1 MADTITLT
9 FDKKKTVII
18 KGFAIIFMIVLHV
31 FGGAGWYDKDL
42 PMNHNQELISWMGGL
57 KICVGI
63 YTFMVG
69 YGYAFAKQKDFSYS
83 CHHAKKL
90 LIVFWTI
97 LLGFALPAGYNRL
110 SGGEDLL
117 LNMFA
122 IKSDLCWVS
131 WFVHFYLWA
140 MIVMPFIGRLIDKK
154 PILFSALIIFSAFLS
169 EVALHQLV
177 PGYYDDYWLQVLF
190 NCLLQTPCMILGY
203 LFSRKHWFQRI
214 PIPRHWLVIPI
225 AILAILLTFY
235 MRYKIGGIYGFNM
248 DFFYAP
254 MIIFCILT
262 IFNQYRMLCFSQV
275 MTELGD
281 KSVYMWFFHGVF
293 FTAAT
298 RSVYQP
304 IILISDNLWII
315 SVWTI
320 IITYVASALIKKI
333 VEY

>member
-1 MADTITLT
+1 MSECNYLN
-9 FDKKKTVII
+9 FDKEKTSII
-18 KGFAIIFMIVLHV
+18 KGFAIIFMIVLHA
-31 FGGAGWYDKDL
+31 FCGAGWYDKDL
-42 PMNHNQELISWMGGL
+42 PMNHNQELISWMGVL

-69 YGYAFAKQKDFSYS
+69 YGYAFAKRKDFSYS
-83 CHHAKKL
+83 CHHAKNL
-90 LIVFWTI
+90 LIIFWTI
-97 LLGFALPAGYNRL
+97 LLGFALPVGYNQL

-122 IKSDLCWVS
+122 IKSNLCWVS

-154 PILFSALIIFSAFLS
+154 PILFSTICIIGVFLS
-169 EVALHQLV
+169 EVALHQFI
-177 PGYYDDYWLQVLF
+177 PGYQNNNWLQALF

-225 AILAILLTFY
+225 AILVILLTFCLRHK
-235 MRYKIGGIYGFNM
+235 MRSIYGFNM

-254 MIIFCILT
+254 MVIFCILT
-262 IFNQYRMLCFSQV
+262 IFNQYRMTYFSRV

-281 KSVYMWFFHGVF
+281 KSVYMWFFHGLF

-315 SVWTI
+315 SIWTI
-320 IITYVASALIKKI
+320 IITYISSVLIKKA